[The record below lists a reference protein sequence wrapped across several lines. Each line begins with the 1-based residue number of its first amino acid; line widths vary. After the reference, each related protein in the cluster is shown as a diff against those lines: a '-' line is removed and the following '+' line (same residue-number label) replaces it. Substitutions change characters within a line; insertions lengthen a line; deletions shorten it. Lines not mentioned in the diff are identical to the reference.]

1 MKSDSAKNILQQY
14 SGNDLGEIES
24 SSLEQW
30 MLDEEGFDKKSEA
43 MQSVWDTIP
52 KDARVEGLRSSKSV
66 LSDAKMQEYGSSGK
80 GRRLRLVAILSTAA
94 AVASIIFSAALLY
107 QRSQNEETICLVS
120 SRDGKGDFTLP
131 DGTLVWLNHGSRL
144 TYKGDL
150 QGKERRVTLE
160 GEGYFDVYKDSA
172 HPFVVSAGKMD
183 VKVLGT
189 KFTIFSGDE
198 RGTGVYLREGA
209 VEALIPE
216 IGSVSLSP
224 DQALILDS
232 ETGVWSKK
240 KVKASNHT
248 SWIDDRL
255 VFYNTSLFDIV
266 ENLEHWY
273 SVDIVLDDEA
283 AAKKVN
289 LSMTVRS
296 ETIDDIL
303 LAIKSLTGSSFR
315 YDGSSKKIDLFI
327 KQHK

>member
-43 MQSVWDTIP
+43 MQSVWDDIP
-52 KDARVEGLRSSKSV
+52 KGVRVEGLRSSKSV

-232 ETGVWSKK
+232 ETGV
-240 KVKASNHT
+240 
-248 SWIDDRL
+248 
-255 VFYNTSLFDIV
+255 
-266 ENLEHWY
+266 
-273 SVDIVLDDEA
+273 
-283 AAKKVN
+283 
-289 LSMTVRS
+289 
-296 ETIDDIL
+296 
-303 LAIKSLTGSSFR
+303 
-315 YDGSSKKIDLFI
+315 
-327 KQHK
+327 

>member
-1 MKSDSAKNILQQY
+1 MKSDSAKNILHQY
-14 SGNDLGEIES
+14 SGKDFGELES

-30 MLDEEGFDKKSEA
+30 MLDEEGFDVKSEA
-43 MQSVWDTIP
+43 LQSVWDTIP
-52 KDARVEGLRSSKSV
+52 KDARIEGLRSSKSI
-66 LSDAKMQEYGSSGK
+66 LSDAKMQEYGSAGK

-94 AVASIIFSAALLY
+94 AIVSIIFSSVLLY
-107 QRSQNEETICLVS
+107 QKSRHEDTICLIS
-120 SRDGKGDFTLP
+120 SKDGKGDFTLP
-131 DGTLVWLNHGSRL
+131 DGTLVWLNQNSRL
-144 TYKGDL
+144 TYKGGM

-160 GEGYFDVYKDSA
+160 GEGYFDVYKDHD

-189 KFTIFSGDE
+189 KFTVFSDEE

-216 IGSVSLSP
+216 IGSINLSP
-224 DQALILDS
+224 DQALILDTES
-232 ETGVWSKK
+232 GVWSKK

-273 SVDIVLDDEA
+273 SVDIVLDDEV
-283 AAKKVN
+283 AAKKIN

-303 LAIKSLTGSSFR
+303 LVLKSLTGSSFR
-315 YDGSSKKIDLFI
+315 YDGGSKKIDLFI
-327 KQHK
+327 QQHK

>member
-1 MKSDSAKNILQQY
+1 MKSYSAKNILQQY
-14 SGNDLGEIES
+14 SWNDLGELES

-30 MLDEEGFDKKSEA
+30 MLDEEGFDVKSEA

-52 KDARVEGLRSSKSV
+52 KDTRIEGLRSSKSV
-66 LSDAKMQEYGSSGK
+66 LSKAKMQEYGSVGK
-80 GRRLRLVAILSTAA
+80 GRKLRFVAILSTAA
-94 AVASIIFSAALLY
+94 AIVSILFSSFLLY
-107 QRSQNEETICLVS
+107 QKSQHEDTICLIS
-120 SRDGKGDFTLP
+120 SKGGKGEFTLP
-131 DGTLVWLNHGSRL
+131 DGTLVWLNHNSRL
-144 TYKGDL
+144 TYKGGM

-160 GEGYFDVYKDSA
+160 GEGYFDVYKDSD
-172 HPFVVSAGKMD
+172 HPFVVSTGKMD

-189 KFTIFSGDE
+189 KFTVFSDEE
-198 RGTGVYLREGA
+198 RGTGVYLREGV

-216 IGSVSLSP
+216 IGSISLSS
-224 DQALILDS
+224 DQALVYDPVIGL
-232 ETGVWSKK
+232 WNKK

-273 SVDIVLDDEA
+273 SVDIILDDEA
-283 AAKKVN
+283 AAKKIN

-303 LAIKSLTGSSFR
+303 LALKSLTGSSFR
-315 YDGSSKKIDLFI
+315 YDGGSDRIELFI
-327 KQHK
+327 KHN

>member
-1 MKSDSAKNILQQY
+1 M
-14 SGNDLGEIES
+14 
-24 SSLEQW
+24 
-30 MLDEEGFDKKSEA
+30 
-43 MQSVWDTIP
+43 
-52 KDARVEGLRSSKSV
+52 
-66 LSDAKMQEYGSSGK
+66 
-80 GRRLRLVAILSTAA
+80 
-94 AVASIIFSAALLY
+94 
-107 QRSQNEETICLVS
+107 
-120 SRDGKGDFTLP
+120 
-131 DGTLVWLNHGSRL
+131 

-296 ETIDDIL
+296 ETVDDIL